1 MALILLG
8 GLRRTTMNIFTLFLI
23 AALIVIIIML
33 LAFNIIIVPQAH
45 EYIIEFLGKYEK
57 TWGAGLHIK
66 IPLLERVASKVSL
79 KEQVLDFEPQ
89 HVITKDNVGISVDS
103 VVFCK
108 VFNSKDFTYGVEN
121 ALTGL
126 ENLSATTLRSILGEM
141 DLDNALSGRDQIN
154 ARMEKVLDES
164 TDPWGLKV
172 TRVEL
177 KNIDPPREIADA
189 MSKQMKAEREKRQ
202 TVLEAQAHQES
213 VITRAEGDKKAKVL
227 AAEAESEAQVRIAEG
242 KAEAIKKV
250 YDAEAAGI
258 RMLRE
263 AGIDESVLRLKSIE
277 ALKDVADGN
286 ATKIFM
292 PADIS
297 NIVSTAGIIG
307 ETLGIG
313 KEAAQKAKTEESTPE
328 DPCCDDKE

>member
-1 MALILLG
+1 
-8 GLRRTTMNIFTLFLI
+8 MNIASLIFL
-23 AALIVIIIML
+23 AVFIVILVLL

-57 TWGAGLHIK
+57 TWSAGLHIK

-177 KNIDPPREIADA
+177 KNIDPPREIAEA

-227 AAEAESEAQVRIAEG
+227 AAEAECEAQSKIAEG

-250 YDAEAAGI
+250 YEAEAAGI

-313 KEAAQKAKTEESTPE
+313 KEAAVKPAAEEPGPE
-328 DPCCDDKE
+328 DPCCDEDE

>member
-1 MALILLG
+1 
-8 GLRRTTMNIFTLFLI
+8 MNIFSF
-23 AALIVIIIML
+23 IISLLLIML
-33 LAFNIIIVPQAH
+33 LVLLIITNVVIVPQAH

-66 IPLLERVASKVSL
+66 IPLLERVACKVSL

-108 VFNSKDFTYGVEN
+108 VFNSKDYTYGVEN

-177 KNIDPPREIADA
+177 KNIDPPEEIADA

-213 VITRAEGDKKAKVL
+213 VITRAEGDKRAKVL
-227 AAEAESEAQVRIAEG
+227 QAEAEREAQATIAEG

-250 YDAEAAGI
+250 YAAEAQGLKY
-258 RMLRE
+258 LRE
-263 AGIDESVLRLKSIE
+263 AGIDDSVLRLKSIE

-297 NIVSTAGIIG
+297 NIVSTAGVLG
-307 ETLGIG
+307 ETLGLG
-313 KEAAQKAKTEESTPE
+313 EKAAEKPVVKEVEE
-328 DPCCDDKE
+328 DPCCDEDAVK

>member
-1 MALILLG
+1 MENIFSFVTWLILI
-8 GLRRTTMNIFTLFLI
+8 GLVILLI
-23 AALIVIIIML
+23 ACNL
-33 LAFNIIIVPQAH
+33 IIVPQAH

-66 IPLLERVASKVSL
+66 IPLLERVACKVSL

-108 VFNSKDFTYGVEN
+108 VFNSKDYTYGVEN

-177 KNIDPPREIADA
+177 KNIDPPREIAEA

-213 VITRAEGDKKAKVL
+213 VITRAEGDKRAKVL
-227 AAEAESEAQVRIAEG
+227 AAEAEREAQATIAEG

-250 YDAEAAGI
+250 YEAEAQGLK
-258 RMLRE
+258 MLRE
-263 AGIDESVLRLKSIE
+263 AGIDESVLKLKSIE

-297 NIVSTAGIIG
+297 NIVSTAGVIG

-313 KEAAQKAKTEESTPE
+313 KTAAEKEKPAEAEAA
-328 DPCCDDKE
+328 DPCCEDEEE

>member
-1 MALILLG
+1 
-8 GLRRTTMNIFTLFLI
+8 MNIFTLFLI

-297 NIVSTAGIIG
+297 SIVSTAGIIG

-313 KEAAQKAKTEESTPE
+313 KEAAPKAKAEDPAPE
-328 DPCCDDKE
+328 DPCCDDNE

>member
-1 MALILLG
+1 MDIFSLILVL
-8 GLRRTTMNIFTLFLI
+8 MLI
-23 AALIVIIIML
+23 TLIVLL

-66 IPLLERVASKVSL
+66 IPLLERVACKVSL

-177 KNIDPPREIADA
+177 KNIDPPREIAEA

-227 AAEAESEAQVRIAEG
+227 AAEAECEAQSKIAEG

-313 KEAAQKAKTEESTPE
+313 KAAAEKPKEAEAAPD
-328 DPCCDDKE
+328 DPCCDDEEKAE

>member
-1 MALILLG
+1 
-8 GLRRTTMNIFTLFLI
+8 MNIFSFIFSLL
-23 AALIVIIIML
+23 LIML
-33 LAFNIIIVPQAH
+33 LVLLIITNVVIVPQAH

-66 IPLLERVASKVSL
+66 IPLLERVACKVSL

-108 VFNSKDFTYGVEN
+108 VFNSKDYTYGVEN

-177 KNIDPPREIADA
+177 KNIDPPEEIADA

-213 VITRAEGDKKAKVL
+213 VITRAEGDKRA
-227 AAEAESEAQVRIAEG
+227 RCC
-242 KAEAIKKV
+242 
-250 YDAEAAGI
+250 
-258 RMLRE
+258 R
-263 AGIDESVLRLKSIE
+263 LRLNVKHRPPSLKVRLKRSKRSMPLKLRVSSICAKQE
-277 ALKDVADGN
+277 S
-286 ATKIFM
+286 M
-292 PADIS
+292 
-297 NIVSTAGIIG
+297 TA
-307 ETLGIG
+307 
-313 KEAAQKAKTEESTPE
+313 
-328 DPCCDDKE
+328 CFV

>member
-1 MALILLG
+1 MQITSLILL
-8 GLRRTTMNIFTLFLI
+8 LVFVLLLI
-23 AALIVIIIML
+23 L
-33 LAFNIIIVPQAH
+33 LLVFNIIIVPQAH
-45 EYIIEFLGKYEK
+45 EYIVEFLGKYEK

-177 KNIDPPREIADA
+177 KNIDPPAEIADA

-227 AAEAESEAQVRIAEG
+227 QAEAEREAQATIAEG
-242 KAEAIKKV
+242 KAEAIRKV
-250 YDAEAAGI
+250 YNAEADGLRA
-258 RMLRE
+258 LRE

-297 NIVSTAGIIG
+297 NIVSTAGVIG
-307 ETLGIG
+307 ETLGLG
-313 KEAAQKAKTEESTPE
+313 EKAAEKVVTEAASE
-328 DPCCDDKE
+328 DPCCDDK

>member
-1 MALILLG
+1 MQITSLILL
-8 GLRRTTMNIFTLFLI
+8 LVFVLLLI
-23 AALIVIIIML
+23 L
-33 LAFNIIIVPQAH
+33 LLVFNIIIVPQAH
-45 EYIIEFLGKYEK
+45 EYIVEFLGKYEK

-177 KNIDPPREIADA
+177 KNIDPPEEIADA

-227 AAEAESEAQVRIAEG
+227 QAEAEREAQATIAEG
-242 KAEAIKKV
+242 KAEAIRKV
-250 YDAEAAGI
+250 YNAEADGLRA
-258 RMLRE
+258 LRE

-297 NIVSTAGIIG
+297 NIVSTAGVIG
-307 ETLGIG
+307 ETLGLG
-313 KEAAQKAKTEESTPE
+313 EKAAKKVVTEAASE
-328 DPCCDDKE
+328 DPCCDDKEDQ

>member
-1 MALILLG
+1 MGIATFILVLMLILL
-8 GLRRTTMNIFTLFLI
+8 
-23 AALIVIIIML
+23 IVL
-33 LAFNIIIVPQAH
+33 LLVFNIIIVPQAH

-177 KNIDPPREIADA
+177 KNIDPPREIAEA

-227 AAEAESEAQVRIAEG
+227 AAEAECEAQSKIAEG

-297 NIVSTAGIIG
+297 NIVSTAGIVG

-313 KEAAQKAKTEESTPE
+313 KGAAEKPKAEEPAPE
-328 DPCCDDKE
+328 DPCCDEEEDNN

>member
-1 MALILLG
+1 
-8 GLRRTTMNIFTLFLI
+8 MNITTL
-23 AALIVIIIML
+23 IIISAMIVGIILL

-66 IPLLERVASKVSL
+66 IPLVERVASKVSL

-177 KNIDPPREIADA
+177 KNIDPPREIAEA

-213 VITRAEGDKKAKVL
+213 VITRAEGDKKAKLL
-227 AAEAESEAQVRIAEG
+227 AAEAECDAQATIAEG
-242 KAEAIKKV
+242 RAEAIKKV
-250 YDAEAAGI
+250 YEAEASGI

-297 NIVSTAGIIG
+297 NIVTTAGVIG

-313 KEAAQKAKTEESTPE
+313 KEAAPKKQAEEPMPD
-328 DPCCDDKE
+328 DPCCDDQK

>member
-1 MALILLG
+1 
-8 GLRRTTMNIFTLFLI
+8 MNITTL
-23 AALIVIIIML
+23 IIISAMIVGIILL

-66 IPLLERVASKVSL
+66 IPLVERVASKVSL

-177 KNIDPPREIADA
+177 KNIDPPREIAEA

-213 VITRAEGDKKAKVL
+213 VITRAEGDKKAKLL
-227 AAEAESEAQVRIAEG
+227 AAEAECDAQATIAEG
-242 KAEAIKKV
+242 RAEAIKKV
-250 YDAEAAGI
+250 YEAEASGI

-263 AGIDESVLRLKSIE
+263 AGIDERVLRLKSIE

-297 NIVSTAGIIG
+297 NIVTTAGVIG

-313 KEAAQKAKTEESTPE
+313 KEAAPKKKAEEPMPD
-328 DPCCDDKE
+328 DPCCDDQK

>member
-1 MALILLG
+1 MDIFGLIMIALL
-8 GLRRTTMNIFTLFLI
+8 
-23 AALIVIIIML
+23 IIILIML
-33 LAFNIIIVPQAH
+33 VAFNIIIVPQAH

-57 TWGAGLHIK
+57 TWSAGLHIK

-177 KNIDPPREIADA
+177 KNIDPPREIAEA

-227 AAEAESEAQVRIAEG
+227 AAEAECEAQAKIAEG

-313 KEAAQKAKTEESTPE
+313 KEAAPKEKQAEPAVE
-328 DPCCDDKE
+328 DPCCDDEDE

>member
-1 MALILLG
+1 
-8 GLRRTTMNIFTLFLI
+8 MNITGFVLTVFLI
-23 AALIVIIIML
+23 MLFVLLI
-33 LAFNIIIVPQAH
+33 AFNVIIVPQAH
-45 EYIIEFLGKYEK
+45 EYIVEFLGKYEK

-177 KNIDPPREIADA
+177 KNIDPPREIAEA

-227 AAEAESEAQVRIAEG
+227 AAEAEREAQATIAEG

-250 YDAEAAGI
+250 YDAEAQGLK
-258 RMLRE
+258 MLRE

-313 KEAAQKAKTEESTPE
+313 KAAAEKPAAEDRAPE
-328 DPCCDDKE
+328 DPCCDEENEEE

>member
-1 MALILLG
+1 MEDK
-8 GLRRTTMNIFTLFLI
+8 TMNITFLI
-23 AALIVIIIML
+23 IFLVLIACIILL

-66 IPLLERVASKVSL
+66 IPLVERVASKVSL

-177 KNIDPPREIADA
+177 KNIDPPREIAEA

-227 AAEAESEAQVRIAEG
+227 AAEAECEAQSKIAEG

-250 YDAEAAGI
+250 YEAEASGI

-263 AGIDESVLRLKSIE
+263 AGIDESVLKLKSIE

-297 NIVSTAGIIG
+297 NIVSTAGVIG

-313 KEAAQKAKTEESTPE
+313 KEAAVKVKPEDPTPE
-328 DPCCDDKE
+328 DPCCDKEE

>member
-1 MALILLG
+1 MQITSLILL
-8 GLRRTTMNIFTLFLI
+8 LVFVLLLI
-23 AALIVIIIML
+23 L
-33 LAFNIIIVPQAH
+33 LLVFNIIIVPQAH
-45 EYIIEFLGKYEK
+45 EYIVEFLGKYEK

-177 KNIDPPREIADA
+177 KNIDPPEEIADA

-227 AAEAESEAQVRIAEG
+227 QAEAEREAQATIAEG
-242 KAEAIKKV
+242 KAEAIRKV
-250 YDAEAAGI
+250 YNAEADGLRA
-258 RMLRE
+258 LRE

-297 NIVSTAGIIG
+297 NIVSTAGVIG
-307 ETLGIG
+307 ETLGLG
-313 KEAAQKAKTEESTPE
+313 EKAAQKVVTEAASE
-328 DPCCDDKE
+328 DPCCDDKEDQ

>member
-1 MALILLG
+1 MDIF
-8 GLRRTTMNIFTLFLI
+8 GLFMT
-23 AALIVIIIML
+23 AVLIVVIVL
-33 LAFNIIIVPQAH
+33 VLALNIIIVPQAH

-89 HVITKDNVGISVDS
+89 HVITKDNVGILVDS

-108 VFNSKDFTYGVEN
+108 VFNSKDYTYGVEN
-121 ALTGL
+121 ALAGL

-141 DLDNALSGRDQIN
+141 DLDNALSGRDEIN

-177 KNIDPPREIADA
+177 KNIDPPKEIAEA

-227 AAEAESEAQVRIAEG
+227 AAEAECEAQAKVAEG
-242 KAEAIKKV
+242 KAEAIRKL
-250 YDAEAAGI
+250 YEAEASGLKY
-258 RMLRE
+258 LRE
-263 AGIDESVLRLKSIE
+263 AGIDESVLKLKSIE

-297 NIVSTAGIIG
+297 NIVSTAGVIG

-313 KEAAQKAKTEESTPE
+313 KEAAPKPKQEEPAPE
-328 DPCCDDKE
+328 DPCCDEE

>member
-1 MALILLG
+1 MEDKD
-8 GLRRTTMNIFTLFLI
+8 MNITSLVFL
-23 AALIVIIIML
+23 AVFIVILVLL

-57 TWGAGLHIK
+57 TWSAGLHIK
-66 IPLLERVASKVSL
+66 IPLLERVASTVSL

-177 KNIDPPREIADA
+177 KNIDPPREIAEA

-227 AAEAESEAQVRIAEG
+227 AAEAECEAQAKIAEG

-313 KEAAQKAKTEESTPE
+313 KEAAVKPAAVEPAPE
-328 DPCCDDKE
+328 DPCCDVEE

>member
-8 GLRRTTMNIFTLFLI
+8 GLRRTSMNIFTLFLI

-297 NIVSTAGIIG
+297 SIVSTAGIIG

-313 KEAAQKAKTEESTPE
+313 KEAAPKAKAEEPAAE
-328 DPCCDDKE
+328 DPCCDDNE

>member
-1 MALILLG
+1 MEDKD
-8 GLRRTTMNIFTLFLI
+8 MNIASLIFL
-23 AALIVIIIML
+23 AVFIVILVLL

-57 TWGAGLHIK
+57 TWSAGLHIK

-177 KNIDPPREIADA
+177 KNIDPPREIAEA

-227 AAEAESEAQVRIAEG
+227 AAEAECEAQSKIAEG

-313 KEAAQKAKTEESTPE
+313 KEAAVKPTAEEPAPE
-328 DPCCDDKE
+328 DPCCDEDE

>member
-1 MALILLG
+1 
-8 GLRRTTMNIFTLFLI
+8 MNITTL
-23 AALIVIIIML
+23 IIISAMIVGIILL

-66 IPLLERVASKVSL
+66 IPLVERVASKVSL

-177 KNIDPPREIADA
+177 KNIDPPREIAEA

-213 VITRAEGDKKAKVL
+213 VITRAEGDKKAKLL
-227 AAEAESEAQVRIAEG
+227 AAEAECDAQATIAEG
-242 KAEAIKKV
+242 RAEAIKKV
-250 YDAEAAGI
+250 YEAEASGI

-297 NIVSTAGIIG
+297 NIVTTAGVIG

-313 KEAAQKAKTEESTPE
+313 KEAAPKKKAEEPMLD
-328 DPCCDDKE
+328 DPCCDDQK

>member
-1 MALILLG
+1 
-8 GLRRTTMNIFTLFLI
+8 MNITNFVLGVFLI
-23 AALIVIIIML
+23 MLFVLLIV
-33 LAFNIIIVPQAH
+33 FNVIIVPQAH
-45 EYIIEFLGKYEK
+45 EYIVEFLGKYEK

-66 IPLLERVASKVSL
+66 IPLLERVSNKVSL

-177 KNIDPPREIADA
+177 KNIDPPREIAEA

-202 TVLEAQAHQES
+202 TILEAQAHQES
-213 VITRAEGDKKAKVL
+213 VITRAEGDRKAKVL
-227 AAEAESEAQVRIAEG
+227 AAEAEREAQATIAEG

-250 YDAEAAGI
+250 YDAEAHGI
-258 RMLRE
+258 KALRE
-263 AGIDESVLRLKSIE
+263 AGIDESVLKLKSIE

-313 KEAAQKAKTEESTPE
+313 KAAAEKEPAEEPETE
-328 DPCCDDKE
+328 DPCCGEEEDR

>member
-1 MALILLG
+1 
-8 GLRRTTMNIFTLFLI
+8 MNITFLI
-23 AALIVIIIML
+23 IFLVLIACIILL

-66 IPLLERVASKVSL
+66 IPLVERVASKVSL

-177 KNIDPPREIADA
+177 KNIDPPREIAEA

-227 AAEAESEAQVRIAEG
+227 AAEAECEAQSKIAEG

-250 YDAEAAGI
+250 YEAEASGI

-263 AGIDESVLRLKSIE
+263 AGIDESVLKLKSIE

-297 NIVSTAGIIG
+297 NIVSTAGVIG

-313 KEAAQKAKTEESTPE
+313 KEAAVKVKPEDPTPE
-328 DPCCDDKE
+328 DPCCDKEE

>member
-1 MALILLG
+1 MDIF
-8 GLRRTTMNIFTLFLI
+8 GLFFI
-23 AALIVIIIML
+23 AVLIVIIVLL

-177 KNIDPPREIADA
+177 KNIDPPREIAEA

-213 VITRAEGDKKAKVL
+213 VITRAEGDKRAKVL
-227 AAEAESEAQVRIAEG
+227 AAEAECEAQAKIAEG

-250 YDAEAAGI
+250 YDAEAEGI

-297 NIVSTAGIIG
+297 SIVSTAGIIG

-313 KEAAQKAKTEESTPE
+313 KEAAVKPPVSEPAPA
-328 DPCCDDKE
+328 DPCCDDEER

>member
-1 MALILLG
+1 MELF
-8 GLRRTTMNIFTLFLI
+8 GLFMIVF
-23 AALIVIIIML
+23 LIVIIVLL

-177 KNIDPPREIADA
+177 KNIDPPREIAEA

-227 AAEAESEAQVRIAEG
+227 AAEAECEAQAKIAEG

-297 NIVSTAGIIG
+297 NIVSTAGVIG

-313 KEAAQKAKTEESTPE
+313 SPAAEKPKTEDPAPE
-328 DPCCDDKE
+328 DPCCDDEEE

>member
-1 MALILLG
+1 
-8 GLRRTTMNIFTLFLI
+8 MNITGFVLTVFLI
-23 AALIVIIIML
+23 MLFVLLIV
-33 LAFNIIIVPQAH
+33 FNVIIVPQAH
-45 EYIIEFLGKYEK
+45 EYIVEFLGKYEK

-177 KNIDPPREIADA
+177 KNIDPPREIAEA

-227 AAEAESEAQVRIAEG
+227 AAEAEREAQATIAEG

-250 YDAEAAGI
+250 YDAEAQGLK
-258 RMLRE
+258 MLRE

-313 KEAAQKAKTEESTPE
+313 KAAAEKPAAEDQAPE
-328 DPCCDDKE
+328 DPCCDEENEEE

>member
-1 MALILLG
+1 
-8 GLRRTTMNIFTLFLI
+8 MNITFLI
-23 AALIVIIIML
+23 IFLVLIACIILL

-66 IPLLERVASKVSL
+66 IPLVERVASKVSL

-177 KNIDPPREIADA
+177 KNIDPPREIAEA

-227 AAEAESEAQVRIAEG
+227 AAEAECEAQSKIAEG

-250 YDAEAAGI
+250 YEAEASGI

-263 AGIDESVLRLKSIE
+263 AGIDESVLKLKSIE

-297 NIVSTAGIIG
+297 NIVSTAGLIG

-313 KEAAQKAKTEESTPE
+313 KEAAVKVKPEDPTPE
-328 DPCCDDKE
+328 DPCCDKEE

>member
-1 MALILLG
+1 MNITGFIFTVLMILLFV
-8 GLRRTTMNIFTLFLI
+8 LLI
-23 AALIVIIIML
+23 A
-33 LAFNIIIVPQAH
+33 FNVIIVPQAH
-45 EYIIEFLGKYEK
+45 EYIVEFLGKYEK

-177 KNIDPPREIADA
+177 KNIDPPREIAEA

-227 AAEAESEAQVRIAEG
+227 AAEAEREAQATIAEG

-250 YDAEAAGI
+250 YDAEAQGLK
-258 RMLRE
+258 MLRE

-297 NIVSTAGIIG
+297 NIVSTAGVIG
-307 ETLGIG
+307 ETLGISP
-313 KEAAQKAKTEESTPE
+313 AAAEKVVPEIQTE
-328 DPCCDDKE
+328 DPCCDDDENEEEDE

>member
-1 MALILLG
+1 
-8 GLRRTTMNIFTLFLI
+8 MNIFTLFLI

-297 NIVSTAGIIG
+297 SIVSTAGIIG

-313 KEAAQKAKTEESTPE
+313 KEAAPKAKAEEPAAE
-328 DPCCDDKE
+328 DPCCDDNE

>member
-1 MALILLG
+1 
-8 GLRRTTMNIFTLFLI
+8 MNIASLIFL
-23 AALIVIIIML
+23 AVFIVILVLL

-57 TWGAGLHIK
+57 TWSAGLHIK

-164 TDPWGLKV
+164 TDP
-172 TRVEL
+172 
-177 KNIDPPREIADA
+177 
-189 MSKQMKAEREKRQ
+189 KQMKAEREKRQ

-227 AAEAESEAQVRIAEG
+227 AAEAECEAQSKIAEG

-313 KEAAQKAKTEESTPE
+313 KEAAVKPTAEEPAPE
-328 DPCCDDKE
+328 DPCCDEDE

>member
-1 MALILLG
+1 MNITGFIFTILLILLFV
-8 GLRRTTMNIFTLFLI
+8 LLI
-23 AALIVIIIML
+23 A
-33 LAFNIIIVPQAH
+33 FNVIIVPQAH
-45 EYIIEFLGKYEK
+45 EYIVEFLGKYEK

-66 IPLLERVASKVSL
+66 IPLLEHIASKVSL

-177 KNIDPPREIADA
+177 KNIDPPREIAEA

-227 AAEAESEAQVRIAEG
+227 AAEAEREAQATIAEG

-250 YDAEAAGI
+250 YDAEAQGLK
-258 RMLRE
+258 MLRE
-263 AGIDESVLRLKSIE
+263 AGINESVLRLKSIE

-297 NIVSTAGIIG
+297 NIVSTAGVIG
-307 ETLGIG
+307 ETLGLG
-313 KEAAQKAKTEESTPE
+313 EKAAEKVIAETVTE
-328 DPCCDDKE
+328 DPCCDDEEDQ